1 MERTKATGPRTQSI
15 PKPWK
20 PSQQLKGSI
29 SRYTYPPGTRQE
41 ALLEESRGR
50 RGGDVFQSK
59 SSKESSLNKTGD
71 LPYLIEHSSSSVH
84 HSEIVILNYQHCFS
98 ESACQNPAVFCTV
111 RLSGLCG
118 SGSVGRTLTLPKLP
132 LLSTADPDAQPR
144 NKGTEGHRTGGGGRS
159 IHRVRPNECHY
170 SSHD

>member
-1 MERTKATGPRTQSI
+1 M
-15 PKPWK
+15 
-20 PSQQLKGSI
+20 
-29 SRYTYPPGTRQE
+29 
-41 ALLEESRGR
+41 
-50 RGGDVFQSK
+50 FQSK

-111 RLSGLCG
+111 KLSGLCG

-159 IHRVRPNECHY
+159 IHRVRPNECY
-170 SSHD
+170 RQLRNLQTLFEDKCLEKQEP